1 MKGIMLMRM
10 KTTLS
15 LGAFVIVALL
25 IAGVSYRLVREQP
38 KPDSPKNG
46 AKVTTPPNPNRA
58 APENPQPIG
67 QEKAAPASPAPA
79 TASSQ
84 PAKPSAPPATAPST
98 PAAPAQ
104 PSQVTPTVPP
114 PTSAASAATM
124 PAEDKMSAANRRTV
138 QEALHRLGYYQGPVD
153 GKFGPLTRGAIR
165 RFQDSIRAKSTGHL
179 TAAEAS
185 RLVSRS

>member
-1 MKGIMLMRM
+1 
-10 KTTLS
+10 

-25 IAGVSYRLVREQP
+25 VAGVSYRLVREEP
-38 KPDSPKNG
+38 KPASPKNG
-46 AKVTTPPNPNRA
+46 ADVTTPPSRA
-58 APENPQPIG
+58 APENPQPTG
-67 QEKAAPASPAPA
+67 QEPAPATASPAPA
-79 TASSQ
+79 TGSSQ
-84 PAKPSAPPATAPST
+84 PAKPFAPPAPVPST

-104 PSQVTPTVPP
+104 PSQVTSPAPP
-114 PTSAASAATM
+114 PPSAAPTATM

-165 RFQDSIRAKSTGHL
+165 RFQDSIGAKSTGHL